1 MLWLVAL
8 RCERMQMSSM
18 QMPWLL
24 TMQMSW
30 LLTMQMS
37 WLQTQQM
44 SWLQTSHLLLWLQ
57 GHCCCCTRYM
67 FPVYLEEGPHLKK
80 FRADLQ
86 NTWVWSPGMALDGS
100 GLQNKA
106 GRWS

>member
-1 MLWLVAL
+1 
-8 RCERMQMSSM
+8 MSSM

-44 SWLQTSHLLLWLQ
+44 
-57 GHCCCCTRYM
+57 
-67 FPVYLEEGPHLKK
+67 PHLVGFGVKI
-80 FRADLQ
+80 DLKVTKTIKIHKETHR
-86 NTWVWSPGMALDGS
+86 NICRCHSRGRVVC
-100 GLQNKA
+100 LQ
-106 GRWS
+106 

>member
-1 MLWLVAL
+1 MWLVAL

-44 SWLQTSHLLLWLQ
+44 SWLQTIRRLLSQ
-57 GHCCCCTRYM
+57 AKTTA
-67 FPVYLEEGPHLKK
+67 PVRHETQLETISNVGAVP
-80 FRADLQ
+80 
-86 NTWVWSPGMALDGS
+86 P
-100 GLQNKA
+100 
-106 GRWS
+106 

>member
-1 MLWLVAL
+1 
-8 RCERMQMSSM
+8 MSSM

-44 SWLQTSHLLLWLQ
+44 SWLQTIRRLLSQ
-57 GHCCCCTRYM
+57 AKTTA
-67 FPVYLEEGPHLKK
+67 PVRWGPDGGDPGGP
-80 FRADLQ
+80 RA
-86 NTWVWSPGMALDGS
+86 
-100 GLQNKA
+100 
-106 GRWS
+106 RI